1 MDKNHIRSLF
11 TRMING
17 TGNTFQENHL
27 HETYY
32 KAGIVGGGQA
42 CYSLLQLLGDNNF
55 SKLKLEIAGVAD
67 INPDAPGILLAGERG
82 IFTTN
87 DFHELFNITDLNLI
101 IELTGTSEVADE
113 VAREKPAGISLMDH
127 FSSQL
132 IWEFLQ
138 YEKET
143 DELEKSW
150 ERYIEWV
157 RKQSKV
163 IPDSLPYRIMVVNM
177 DKSIETVNQ
186 TFLNAYNLTED
197 KVYGK
202 KCYELDFGPYRTR
215 ECAGKKGGNCHI
227 DEHLDELK
235 EKGIFSSIVE
245 YIDADNQS
253 KFDVITIAPICNDK
267 GDVVQILEA
276 SRDVTDRVLL
286 ENEAQKSNT
295 FLQNVIQST
304 VDGIV
309 VVDTK
314 GNVLIFNEGME
325 RLTGFSAEEIINE
338 GHLSHFYDIDIAKE
352 NMSKM
357 RSKNFGPPGKLNPTS
372 MSVKTKNGEE
382 IPVTLSA
389 SIINI
394 DNKEVGSVG
403 IFTDMREILEMRKNL
418 EEAHFQLVQSEKIA
432 SVGRMA
438 AGVAHEIN
446 NPLSGIMIYAELIKK
461 NLLNAEDQNNQNIDD
476 IQEIIDQTLR
486 CKKIVSELLEFSR
499 QTVGKVTS
507 FGIEELIDKS
517 LNLLINQALF
527 QNVEVVKEIKA
538 PMPPVAGDLGQLQQ
552 VFTNLF
558 INAADAMEGKGQLK
572 ISAGFDEKREFFII
586 KVSDTG
592 PGIPDD
598 LKDKIFDIFFTTKP
612 VGKGT
617 GLGLSITKNIIELH
631 GGNIMVDSKP
641 GKGTAFS
648 IELPMGF
655 VEQQVDEP
663 VFIGLDE

>member
-1 MDKNHIRSLF
+1 MQNNQIKNSF
-11 TRMING
+11 NRMIRNKNLSPG
-17 TGNTFQENHL
+17 KNL
-27 HETYY
+27 PDKPY

-42 CYSLLQLLGDNNF
+42 CFNLLKLIDKNNM
-55 SKLKLEIAGVAD
+55 SRLKLEIAGIAD
-67 INPDAPGILLAGERG
+67 TNPYAPGISHAIKKG
-82 IFTTN
+82 IFTTDDYRN
-87 DFHELFNITDLNLI
+87 LFEIDGLNII
-101 IELTGTSEVADE
+101 IELTGSVDVVNEIV
-113 VAREKPAGISLMDH
+113 REKPQDISLLDH
-127 FSSQL
+127 FSSRIL
-132 IWEFLQ
+132 WELLENEIETEDLENRW
-138 YEKET
+138 EK
-143 DELEKSW
+143 
-150 ERYIEWV
+150 YIEWV

-163 IPDSLPYRIMVVNM
+163 IPDSIPYRIMVVNM

-186 TFLNAYNLTED
+186 TFLNSYNLTED
-197 KVYGK
+197 KIYGK
-202 KCYELDFGPYRTR
+202 HCYELDLGPNMVR
-215 ECAGKKGGNCHI
+215 ECAKKNGKCHI
-227 DEHLDELK
+227 DEHLDEIK
-235 EKGIFSSIVE
+235 KKGIYSTIEE
-245 YIDADNQS
+245 YVDDNNES
-253 KFDVITIAPICNDK
+253 RYDVITIAPICNDK
-267 GDVVQILEA
+267 GEIVQILEA
-276 SRDVTDRVLL
+276 SRDVTDRVRL
-286 ENEAQKSNT
+286 ESEAQKSNT

-338 GHLSHFYDIDIAKE
+338 GHLSSFYNIDVAKE

-357 RSKNFGPPGKLNPTS
+357 RSENFGPPGQLNPTS
-372 MSVKTKNGEE
+372 MNIETKNGEE

-389 SIINI
+389 SIIII
-394 DNKEVGSVG
+394 DGKEVGSVG

-461 NLLNAEDQNNQNIDD
+461 NLSNTGVDNNQNIDD
-476 IQEIIDQTLR
+476 LQEIIDQTLR
-486 CKKIVSELLEFSR
+486 CKKIVSDLLEFSR
-499 QTVGKVTS
+499 QTVGRVTS
-507 FGIEELIDKS
+507 FSVQELIDKS

-527 QNVEVVKEIKA
+527 QNVDVIKVIEEN
-538 PMPPVAGDLGQLQQ
+538 MPSVAGDLGQLQQ

-572 ISAGFDEKREFFII
+572 ITARFDKIREFFII
-586 KVSDTG
+586 KISDTG
-592 PGIPDD
+592 PGIPND

-617 GLGLSITKNIIELH
+617 GLGLSITKNIIQLH
-631 GGNIMVDSKP
+631 GGSIMVDSKP
-641 GKGTAFS
+641 GKGTVFS

-655 VEQQVDEP
+655 MEQQVDEP